1 MGKDKTII
9 IDGEELEKGDIYIK
23 LQWFTFKESTQT
35 LGRRYVKEDFNEPT
49 IFADYG
55 AIIPW
60 IVGKAME
67 GKLRRHLTDFR
78 FAPVRDVLAERGFL
92 AGTAEAA

>member
-1 MGKDKTII
+1 MLSQDQPLDAFQDYWIAQVVEAHEIAQPLGEDKTII

-35 LGRRYVKEDFNEPT
+35 LGRRYVKEDFNEPK

-55 AIIPW
+55 AI
-60 IVGKAME
+60 
-67 GKLRRHLTDFR
+67 
-78 FAPVRDVLAERGFL
+78 
-92 AGTAEAA
+92 